1 MKKSDLIRTIIGLI
15 LFISSFFIKS
25 NVNIILIYISY
36 ILIAYNII
44 LNMVDNIKN
53 KEFFDENTL
62 MFIATIGALMI
73 GENHEAIIVVLL
85 YQIGELLSDRAVIK
99 SKDSII
105 KLMDLRTDIA
115 HLKNGADINPEN
127 IEIND
132 VIIVKPGEKI
142 PLDGIVVNGESEI
155 DTKSLTGESIPK
167 VVRKNDEVLSGTINM
182 TGVIEIKVTKLYNES
197 TVYKILEL
205 MESASERKTKTEKF
219 ITKFSKVYT
228 PIVVVFAI
236 LLTLIPVLLG
246 EEFNVWIY
254 RSLTFLVISCPC
266 ALVISIPLGFFV
278 GIGRCSKN
286 GILVKGSNELEKL
299 DSIDT
304 VVFDKTG
311 TLTKGNFSITKVI
324 PLNKTKKELLKYAAY
339 AEFYSN
345 HPIASAIKKEYKGKV
360 DEKFISNYQE
370 ISGKGIKLKVEND
383 QIIVGNASLFE
394 QENIVYPKVEFIG
407 TVVLVAVNGEYIGT
421 IVISDE
427 LKENSI
433 NIANDL
439 RNIGIKKVVMLSG
452 DNHEIVRK
460 IGKKLKMDES
470 YAELLPTD
478 KVDILT
484 EIKKDANVLFMGDGI
499 NDAPVLALSDLGVS
513 MGGVGSD
520 AAIEACD
527 IVIMNDDPYKII
539 EAIEISGITKKTV
552 KQNIIF
558 SIFVKILILILSAIG
573 ITNMWL
579 AVFADVGVTLLAVL
593 NSLKIIKKF
602 Y

>member
-1 MKKSDLIRTIIGLI
+1 MKKSDFIRTIIGLI
-15 LFISSFFIKS
+15 LFISSIFIKS
-25 NVNIILIYISY
+25 NADIILIYISY

-44 LNMVDNIKN
+44 LNMIDNIKN
-53 KEFFDENTL
+53 KNFFDENTL
-62 MFIATIGALMI
+62 MFIATIGALII
-73 GENHEAIIVVLL
+73 GENNEAIIVVLL
-85 YQIGELLSDRAVIK
+85 YQIGELLSDRAVLK

-105 KLMDLRTDIA
+105 KLMDLKIDIA
-115 HLKNGADINPEN
+115 HLKNDDDVKLEN
-127 IEIND
+127 IKVND
-132 VIIVKPGEKI
+132 IIIVKPGEKI

-155 DTKSLTGESIPK
+155 DTKSLTGESTPK
-167 VVRKNDEVLSGTINM
+167 VIKKNDEVLSGTINM

-197 TVYKILEL
+197 TVYRILEL
-205 MESASERKTKTEKF
+205 IENAGERKTKTEKF
-219 ITKFSKVYT
+219 ITKFSKIYT
-228 PIVVVFAI
+228 PIVVILAI
-236 LLTLIPVLLG
+236 LLTLVPVLLG
-246 EEFNVWIY
+246 KDFNTWIY

-278 GIGRCSKN
+278 GIGRCSKS
-286 GILVKGSNELEKL
+286 GILVKGSNELEQL
-299 DSIDT
+299 DNIDT

-311 TLTKGNFSITKVI
+311 TLTKGNFNITKII
-324 PLNKTKKELLKYAAY
+324 PLHKTKKELLKYAAY

-345 HPIASAIKKEYKGKV
+345 HPIALAIKKEYKEKV
-360 DEKFISNYQE
+360 KEEFISDYQE
-370 ISGKGIKLKVEND
+370 ISGKGIKLKVENER
-383 QIIVGNASLFE
+383 ITVGNASLFE
-394 QENIVYPKVEFIG
+394 QENITYPKVEFIG
-407 TVVLVAVNGEYIGT
+407 TVILIALNNEYIGT

-433 NIANDL
+433 KIANDL
-439 RNIGIKKVVMLSG
+439 RNIGIKKVIMLSG

-460 IGKKLKMDES
+460 VGKKLKMDET

-484 EIKKDANVLFMGDGI
+484 EIKKDSKVLFMGDGI
-499 NDAPVLALSDLGVS
+499 NDAPVLALADLGVS
-513 MGGVGSD
+513 MGGIGSD
-520 AAIEACD
+520 AAIEASD

-539 EAIEISGITKKTV
+539 EAIEISGITKKTI

-558 SIFVKILILILSAIG
+558 AISVKIIILILSAIG

-579 AVFADVGVTLLAVL
+579 AVFADVGVTLLAVI

>member
-15 LFISSFFIKS
+15 LFISTFIIKN

-36 ILIAYNII
+36 ILMAYNII

-62 MFIATIGALMI
+62 MFIATIGALII
-73 GENHEAIIVVLL
+73 GQNHEAIIVVLL
-85 YQIGELLSDRAVIK
+85 YQIGELLSDRAVVK
-99 SKDSII
+99 TKDSII

-115 HLKNGADINPEN
+115 HLKDGVDINPED
-127 IEIND
+127 IKIND
-132 VIIVKPGEKI
+132 IIIVKPGEKI
-142 PLDGIVVNGESEI
+142 PLDGVVVNGESEI
-155 DTKSLTGESIPK
+155 DTKSLTGESTPK
-167 VVRKNDEVLSGTINM
+167 IVKKNDEVLSGSINM
-182 TGVIEIKVTKLYNES
+182 TGVIEIKITKLYNES

-205 MESASERKTKTEKF
+205 MENASIRKTKTEKF
-219 ITKFSKVYT
+219 ITKFSKIYT
-228 PIVVVFAI
+228 PIVVVLAI

-246 EEFNVWIY
+246 QDFNIWIY

-299 DSIDT
+299 DSIDV

-311 TLTKGNFSITKVI
+311 TLTKGSFSITKII

-345 HPIASAIKKEYKGKV
+345 HPIASAIKKEYKGKI
-360 DEKFISNYQE
+360 DEKLISNYKE
-370 ISGKGIKLKVEND
+370 ISGKGIKLKVENE
-383 QIIVGNASLFE
+383 QITVGNTSLFE
-394 QENIVYPKVEFIG
+394 QEKIIYPKVEFIG
-407 TVVLVAVNGEYIGT
+407 TVVLVAVNNEYIGT

-427 LKENSI
+427 LKENSMK
-433 NIANDL
+433 IANDL

-452 DNHEIVRK
+452 DNHKIVTK
-460 IGKKLKMDES
+460 VGKKLKMDES

-478 KVDILT
+478 KVEILK
-484 EIKKDANVLFMGDGI
+484 EIKKQANVLFMGDGI

-539 EAIEISGITKKTV
+539 EAIEISGITKKTI

-558 SIFVKILILILSAIG
+558 AISIKILILILSGFG
-573 ITNMWL
+573 IINMWL
-579 AVFADVGVTLLAVL
+579 AVFADVGVTLISVL
-593 NSLKIIKKF
+593 NSLKVIRKF